1 MLLWQF
7 PLEKLWEGHIDREER
22 LILVW
27 AVVLVPFWIPLSVF
41 FRAIWITAGLW
52 IVGLV
57 GRTHFDKSMNI
68 AGHSEVSN
76 VLNMVPVV
84 GPVAAEVSRFLVTIA
99 GVSRE
104 YSIGWMRASL
114 ALVAPLAAIA
124 LFLAFALVC
133 IAVIVGSVVGLAVL
147 LTKSNPIP
155 F

>member
-1 MLLWQF
+1 
-7 PLEKLWEGHIDREER
+7 
-22 LILVW
+22 
-27 AVVLVPFWIPLSVF
+27 
-41 FRAIWITAGLW
+41 
-52 IVGLV
+52 
-57 GRTHFDKSMNI
+57 MNI